1 MNSNNAVAMQY
12 KIVKTVR
19 ELNTIPA
26 PKDYAK
32 IPEIK
37 KAKPK
42 YACSLRQ
49 IENTNI
55 VAWYVDLGIYK
66 KDWRAVSR
74 YFIIEAVKP
83 VPFKKYEEK
92 KRQFILDNVA
102 AANSFLTIPFRSSNK
117 ELKEFLKK
125 AKQEIGYSENASLH
139 DVFLYLSRARISIIN
154 ESLKNDS
161 SRPKFFPAKKSV
173 LNKNKD
179 KI

>member
-1 MNSNNAVAMQY
+1 MQY
-12 KIVKTVR
+12 KIVKTVK

-26 PKDYAK
+26 PKDYAE

-55 VAWYVDLGIYK
+55 VAWYADFGNHE

-74 YFIIEAVKP
+74 YFIVEAKKP
-83 VPFKKYEEK
+83 GPFIYKYEER
-92 KRQFILDNVA
+92 KRQFILHNADVA
-102 AANSFLTIPFRSSNK
+102 AKMFGKPFVSSNK
-117 ELKEFLKK
+117 ELKNFLKK

-139 DVFLYLSRARISIIN
+139 DVFTYLSRTRISIIN
-154 ESLKNDS
+154 ESLKSDS
-161 SRPKFFPAKKSV
+161 SRPKFFPAKKAV

-179 KI
+179 NYKI

>member
-1 MNSNNAVAMQY
+1 MQY
-12 KIVKTVR
+12 KIVKTVK
-19 ELNTIPA
+19 ELNTVPA

-49 IENTNI
+49 IQNTNI
-55 VAWYVDLGIYK
+55 FAWYADFGNHE
-66 KDWRAVSR
+66 KDWRAVSH
-74 YFIIEAVKP
+74 YFIVEATRP
-83 VPFKKYEEK
+83 VPVKKYEEK
-92 KRQFILDNVA
+92 KRKFILNNADVA
-102 AANSFLTIPFRSSNK
+102 EKMLSKPFVSSNK
-117 ELKEFLKK
+117 ELKNFLKK
-125 AKQEIGYSENASLH
+125 AKQEIGYPEKAHLR
-139 DVFLYLSRARISIIN
+139 DVFKYLCRMRIEMLS

-179 KI
+179 KY

>member
-1 MNSNNAVAMQY
+1 MQY
-12 KIVKTVR
+12 KIVKTVK
-19 ELNTIPA
+19 ELNTVPA

-55 VAWYVDLGIYK
+55 VAWYVDLRI
-66 KDWRAVSR
+66 DWRAVSC

-83 VPFKKYEEK
+83 VFFRKYEEK
-92 KRQFILDNVA
+92 KRQFILDNAA

-117 ELKEFLKK
+117 ELREFLKK
-125 AKQEIGYSENASLH
+125 AKQEIGYSKNANLTDIFRSLC
-139 DVFLYLSRARISIIN
+139 RIRISIIN
-154 ESLKNDS
+154 ESLKSDS
-161 SRPKFFPAKKSV
+161 SRPKYFPAKKSIIR
-173 LNKNKD
+173 KKD
-179 KI
+179 